1 MADGAY
7 AYPAAP
13 SPEEMARFDLNDLGN
28 AMRLIRLAGGQI
40 DEDGEVDI
48 THVTLLY
55 QLGLGWVG
63 YNGRYWD
70 KKFGDQLARKLAH
83 QVAHT
88 MRGLYEQLTYE
99 RPAGRGLSPA
109 AAMKFID
116 QCGSRG
122 STSAMLAQAESYL
135 TVEIDAFDQ
144 HALTVN
150 CRNGTL
156 WLIDEPKAEDPA
168 KRFRVVKRKHQ
179 ASDRITRLVDVDYDP
194 KAAAPLFRATVEA
207 SLPDLEVAAFFKRA
221 QGYSATGCVHEQ
233 AMFICQGLGR
243 DGKSTI
249 LDALRETLGGYGA
262 VGQVATFLDLGTQ
275 QASGAAPDIVKL
287 SGDVRMVV
295 LSEPP
300 RGGKLNEGLLKAW
313 TSGSPISARELRE
326 KPFDF
331 RPIGKLWMECN
342 AFPVARGDDDG
353 VWRRIKPILF
363 ENQVPE
369 DRMDRMLPVKLKGE
383 KAGILNW
390 LIEGVGDWLARGLDP
405 PDRVRK
411 ALEDYRKQSSPFG
424 DWLNE
429 RCVWG
434 KAAEGVRTLSGD
446 LYANYKSWAEDQGHD
461 RPMSQRAFGDALHQR
476 QILLA
481 GKDTAGKKYRGPIRL
496 KTGAELSADQARSE
510 AAAGRSTGGSAG
522 GQLGPEA
529 FERSSYEPGAFDA
542 DDDLE
547 F

>member
-7 AYPAAP
+7 AYPSAP

-28 AMRLIRLAGGQI
+28 AMRLIRLAGGTI
-40 DEDGEVDI
+40 DDDGEVDV

-70 KKFGDQLARKLAH
+70 RKFGDQLARRLAH
-83 QVAHT
+83 QVAREI
-88 MRGLYEQLTYE
+88 RGLYDELTKGA
-99 RPAGRGLSPA
+99 RTLSPA
-109 AAMKFID
+109 AALKFID
-116 QCGSRG
+116 GCGSRG

-135 TVEIDAFDQ
+135 TVEIDDFDQ
-144 HALTVN
+144 HPLALN

-156 WLIDEPKAEDPA
+156 WLEWKPEAEDPA
-168 KRFRVVKRKHQ
+168 KRFQVKKRKHQ
-179 ASDRITRLVDVDYDP
+179 AADRLTRYVDADYDA
-194 KAAAPLFRATVEA
+194 KAAAPQFLATVAA
-207 SLPDLEVAAFFKRA
+207 SLPDPEVAGFFKRA
-221 QGYSATGCVHEQ
+221 QGYSATGTTHEQ

-262 VGQVATFLDLGTQ
+262 VGQVATFLDVGTQ

-300 RGGKLNEGLLKAW
+300 RGAKLNEGLLKAW
-313 TSGSPISARELRE
+313 TSGSPITARELRE

-369 DRMDRMLPVKLKGE
+369 EKMDRLLPAKLKAE

-405 PDRVRK
+405 PARVIK
-411 ALEDYRKQSSPFG
+411 ALDDYRKQSSPFG

-434 KAAEGVRTLSGD
+434 KAAAGQRTLSGD

-481 GKDTAGKKYRGPIRL
+481 GKDAAGKKFRGPIRL
-496 KTGAELSADQARSE
+496 KTGEELTADQARSE
-510 AAAGRSTGGSAG
+510 AVVRAPVLGGSAG
-522 GQLGPEA
+522 GPSGQEL
-529 FERSSYEPGAFDA
+529 FEPGAFDA
-542 DDDLE
+542 DDE
-547 F
+547 AW